1 MLGSKTTGT
10 LALSSWQTPDRSL
23 AHWKRLSPAELEPA
37 PWPIATPLVL
47 DHRQNMSPTT
57 RRIAIVGLLLIAA
70 LCVRLGFWQ
79 VARLSERRAVN
90 QAALAA
96 RAKPALDLGVG
107 PALTAEELSDRW
119 VEARGVY
126 DREHEI
132 ILRGQAFQG
141 APGVNVVTPLR
152 LAGSEAAV
160 LVLRGFVPTPD
171 AVRADVDS
179 LVEPGTVRVRG
190 LATPIGSGAGQ
201 PLEHAGRTTWARLD
215 LAALRDRVPYPLLP
229 VVLRQ
234 TPDSSPPRSPRRLPA
249 PELDDGPHLNY
260 AIQWFLFAGM
270 AVAFA
275 VLVVGRTR
283 VV

>member
-10 LALSSWQTPDRSL
+10 PAPSSWQTPDRSL
-23 AHWKRLSPAELEPA
+23 TDWKRLSPAELEPA

-47 DHRQNMSPTT
+47 DHRQNMSPAT

-70 LCVRLGFWQ
+70 LFVRLGFWQ
-79 VARLSERRAVN
+79 VARLSERRAVK

-96 RAKPALDLGVG
+96 RARPALDLGVG

-126 DREHEI
+126 DRGHEI

-141 APGVNVVTPLR
+141 APGVDVVTPLR

-160 LVLRGFVPTPD
+160 LVLRGFVPAPD

-190 LATPIGSGAGQ
+190 LATPIRSGAGQ

-229 VVLRQ
+229 VVVRQ
-234 TPDSSPPRSPRRLPA
+234 TPDSSLPRSPRRLPA
-249 PELDDGPHLNY
+249 PELDDGPHLSY

>member
-1 MLGSKTTGT
+1 
-10 LALSSWQTPDRSL
+10 
-23 AHWKRLSPAELEPA
+23 
-37 PWPIATPLVL
+37 
-47 DHRQNMSPTT
+47 MSPTT

-70 LCVRLGFWQ
+70 LFVRLGFWQ

-90 QAALAA
+90 QAVLAA
-96 RAKPALDLGVG
+96 RAKPAVDLGVG
-107 PALTAEELSDRW
+107 AARTSEELSDRW

-132 ILRGQAFQG
+132 VLRGVAFQG
-141 APGVNVVTPLR
+141 APGVYVVTPLR
-152 LAGSEAAV
+152 LDGSGAAL
-160 LVLRGFVPTPD
+160 LVLRGFVPAPD

-190 LATPIGSGAGQ
+190 LATAIGSGAGQ

-215 LAALRDRVPYPLLP
+215 LDALRERVPYPLLP
-229 VVLRQ
+229 VVVRQ
-234 TPDSSPPRSPRRLPA
+234 TPDSALPRLPRRLPP

-275 VLVVGRTR
+275 VLVVGRTKKVWPPVIPKDPEQR
-283 VV
+283 EGGE

>member
-1 MLGSKTTGT
+1 
-10 LALSSWQTPDRSL
+10 
-23 AHWKRLSPAELEPA
+23 
-37 PWPIATPLVL
+37 
-47 DHRQNMSPTT
+47 MSPTT
-57 RRIAIVGLLLIAA
+57 RRIAIVGLMLIAA

-79 VARLSERRAVN
+79 VERLSERRAVK

-96 RAKPALDLGVG
+96 RAKPALDLG
-107 PALTAEELSDRW
+107 ANAARTAEELGDRW

-132 ILRGQAFQG
+132 VLRGQAFQG
-141 APGVNVVTPLR
+141 APGVYVVTPLR
-152 LAGSEAAV
+152 LARSEAAV
-160 LVLRGFVPTPD
+160 LVLRGFVPAPD
-171 AVRADVDS
+171 AVRANTDS
-179 LVEPGTVRVRG
+179 LVEPGMVRVRG
-190 LATPIGSGAGQ
+190 LATPIDNGAGQ

-275 VLVVGRTR
+275 VLVVGRRATR
-283 VV
+283 DSPPNT